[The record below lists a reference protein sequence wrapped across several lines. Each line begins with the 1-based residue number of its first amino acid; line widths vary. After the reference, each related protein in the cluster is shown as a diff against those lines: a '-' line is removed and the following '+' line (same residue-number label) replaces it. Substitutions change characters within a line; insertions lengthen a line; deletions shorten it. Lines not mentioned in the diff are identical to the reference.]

1 MTNGLIT
8 LWANREKWWW
18 WTTFPNSPG
27 EREKER
33 AFRRR
38 LISSGEQAVAAAVPA
53 VLLRCLN
60 LKLIEAVV
68 VSGRDCGGCWGDL
81 LFLFFCFALCF
92 FPFLNL

>member
-8 LWANREKWWW
+8 LWANREKWW

-38 LISSGEQAVAAAVPA
+38 LISSGEQAVAAVPA

-81 LFLFFCFALCF
+81 LFLFFCFALLCTF
-92 FPFLNL
+92 FLYF